1 MEFRLLAYFLAVCEE
16 LHFTRAAEKLGISQ
30 PTLSHQIRLLEK
42 RLGTS
47 LFRRIGK
54 KTYLTEAGEILQKH
68 CIRAFHELEQAQTA
82 IDELRGVR
90 RGRLRIGCSGNHLLT
105 SALMAFHSQYP
116 DIELSV
122 TELATDETMDGL
134 LSNRLD
140 IGVVFLP
147 LDDEQMDS
155 IPLFDERL
163 LLVVSS
169 AHKLAD
175 AAFVKLDELR
185 HIDLVL
191 LQSKFLVR
199 QMFDQYCIDAGFVPK
214 PIMELSTLDSLLQMA
229 ARHIGGAIL
238 PGSYVAHVEDPS
250 IRKIPIVEPVPH
262 KTVGVVYP
270 KEMFRYAV
278 INTFIAELVSH
289 FQTAAEEP

>member
-1 MEFRLLAYFLAVCEE
+1 
-16 LHFTRAAEKLGISQ
+16 
-30 PTLSHQIRLLEK
+30 
-42 RLGTS
+42 

-147 LDDEQMDS
+147 LEDEQMDS

-238 PGSYVAHVEDPS
+238 PGSYVAHIEDPS

-289 FQTAAEEP
+289 FQTAAEKP

>member
-278 INTFIAELVSH
+278 INTFITELVSH

>member
-105 SALMAFHSQYP
+105 SALMAFHAQYP

-147 LDDEQMDS
+147 LEDEQMDS

-250 IRKIPIVEPVPH
+250 IRKIPIVEPIPH

-289 FQTAAEEP
+289 FQTAAEKP

>member
-147 LDDEQMDS
+147 LEDEQMDS

-278 INTFIAELVSH
+278 INTFIVELVSH
-289 FQTAAEEP
+289 FQTAAKKP